1 MMMKQEERRLE
12 VCCADLD
19 SVLAAK
25 AGGAHRVEL
34 CEALEL
40 DGLTPR
46 SELIGK
52 AVESGIR
59 VHVLIRPREGDFN
72 YTEAEARLMIQQIAE
87 ARQLGAQGVVWGA
100 LTGEGHINMP
110 LCRRLM
116 EASRGMSVT
125 FHRAFDVCREPLE
138 ALEDIIS
145 LGCHRL
151 LTSGQAPSAQQG
163 IPLLRQL
170 VAQAAGR
177 IIIMPGAGVS
187 PQNAAQ
193 ILSETGATEIHGS
206 LRMGGHTSEE
216 MVREVVGAL

>member
-1 MMMKQEERRLE
+1 MQKMMKQEERRLE

-72 YTEAEARLMIQQIAE
+72 YTEPRVWY
-87 ARQLGAQGVVWGA
+87 GV
-100 LTGEGHINMP
+100 
-110 LCRRLM
+110 
-116 EASRGMSVT
+116 
-125 FHRAFDVCREPLE
+125 
-138 ALEDIIS
+138 
-145 LGCHRL
+145 RL
-151 LTSGQAPSAQQG
+151 LARDTSTCPC
-163 IPLLRQL
+163 
-170 VAQAAGR
+170 AA
-177 IIIMPGAGVS
+177 A
-187 PQNAAQ
+187 
-193 ILSETGATEIHGS
+193 
-206 LRMGGHTSEE
+206 
-216 MVREVVGAL
+216 

>member
-1 MMMKQEERRLE
+1 
-12 VCCADLD
+12 
-19 SVLAAK
+19 
-25 AGGAHRVEL
+25 
-34 CEALEL
+34 
-40 DGLTPR
+40 
-46 SELIGK
+46 
-52 AVESGIR
+52 
-59 VHVLIRPREGDFN
+59 
-72 YTEAEARLMIQQIAE
+72 MIQQIAE

-100 LTGEGHINMP
+100 LTRESHIDVP

-116 EASRGMSVT
+116 EASQGMSVT
-125 FHRAFDVCREPLE
+125 FHRAFDVCREPLV

-151 LTSGQAPSAQQG
+151 LTSGQAPSALQG

-206 LRMGGHTSEE
+206 LRMGGHTSKA

>member
-1 MMMKQEERRLE
+1 MKLE
-12 VCCADLD
+12 VCCADWA
-19 SVLAAK
+19 SVMAAK

-46 SELIGK
+46 SELIEK
-52 AVESGIR
+52 AVGSGIR
-59 VHVLIRPREGDFN
+59 VHVLIRPREGNFV
-72 YTEAEARLMIQQIAE
+72 YSEAEGRLMTEQIAK

-100 LTGEGHINMP
+100 LTGEGDIDMP

-116 EASRGMSVT
+116 EASQGMSVT
-125 FHRAFDVCREPLE
+125 FHRAFDVCRRPAES
-138 ALEDIIS
+138 LEDIIAI
-145 LGCHRL
+145 GCHRL
-151 LTSGQAPSAQQG
+151 LTSGQAPSAQEG

-170 VAQAAGR
+170 TEQAAGR
-177 IIIMPGAGVS
+177 IIIMPGAGVG

-206 LRMGGHTSEE
+206 LRRDGHTSEE
-216 MVREVVGAL
+216 LVRSTLRSINGGA

>member
-1 MMMKQEERRLE
+1 MKPEREMKLE
-12 VCCADLD
+12 VCCADWA
-19 SVLAAK
+19 SVMAAK
-25 AGGAHRVEL
+25 AGGAHRIEL

-40 DGLTPR
+40 DGLTPG

-59 VHVLIRPREGDFN
+59 VHVLIRPREGDFV
-72 YTEAEARLMIQQIAE
+72 YSEAEVRLMIQQIAE

-100 LTGEGHINMP
+100 LTGEGRIDVP

-125 FHRAFDVCREPLE
+125 FHRAFDVCREPLA

-151 LTSGQAPSAQQG
+151 LTSGQAPSALQG

-206 LRMGGHTSEE
+206 LRMEGHTSEA

>member
-1 MMMKQEERRLE
+1 MKQEERRLE

-59 VHVLIRPREGDFN
+59 VHVLIRPREGDFV
-72 YTEAEARLMIQQIAE
+72 YTEAEVRLMIQQIAE

-100 LTGEGHINMP
+100 LTGEGRIDMP

-125 FHRAFDVCREPLE
+125 FHRAFDVCREPLVT
-138 ALEDIIS
+138 LEDIIS

-206 LRMGGHTSEE
+206 LRMVGHTSEE